1 MDEEEDGIAM
11 NENGTSVRWTTASV
25 SLSAPLLDTV
35 ETASASSSS
44 SSASGDGGEL
54 LTNSEVSSAVVV
66 IIPLKQFFSSSTK
79 AGQLSNPSS
88 FSTFV
93 ISFAVETSD
102 ICNNVSNAAC

>member
-1 MDEEEDGIAM
+1 MDEEEDGVAV
-11 NENGTSVRWTTASV
+11 NENGTSVRWTSV

-88 FSTFV
+88 LSTFV